1 MDQYKYYSVCLLS
14 FSLLL
19 PDPSHLPSM
28 WELSSLTRD
37 QGWYLH
43 PLAVE
48 AQNLNHWTTGKSS
61 LVFLKMF
68 SLHFLFPFFGLDPLA
83 RDFLGKLIGNGTCP
97 ALKYSDF

>member
-1 MDQYKYYSVCLLS
+1 MSRVIFKVPSGSSLDQYRYYSVCLLS

-28 WELSSLTRD
+28 WELSTLTRD

-48 AQNLNHWTTGKSS
+48 AQNLNQWTTRKS
-61 LVFLKMF
+61 L
-68 SLHFLFPFFGLDPLA
+68 FGL
-83 RDFLGKLIGNGTCP
+83 
-97 ALKYSDF
+97 S